1 MTFKTMTR
9 IALLCAVAGTLG
21 ACANEKAAD
30 PAMRSRGSGGGW
42 PGPEFSGPAMSEPA
56 KTSEPARAAAAPAK
70 ASEPAKA
77 TSASGRGAQYM
88 PAMSNGWN
96 RSRLAY
102 PTGEV
107 STSAVMLD
115 LLTPQAARL
124 GQNYEYQ
131 IHVTNLTNNALQN
144 VVVNNDNFQN
154 LGMVSSTP
162 AASMNSGGKV
172 NWNLGDFAA
181 QETKVIKVVGK
192 ADKAGISSN
201 CLGVTYNN
209 MLCATVQIVEPK
221 LELAKSATPEA
232 LLCDT
237 IMLKYTASNKGTAT
251 LENVVIK
258 DTLAAGLTVDGKN
271 TIELPVGNLT
281 PGQTVERTVVA
292 KADKVGTFASPATA
306 SSGDITTGP
315 ATASTIVRKAVLTVT
330 CTTGEGKMYV
340 GRDINFNVVVKN
352 TSDAIAVNSM
362 ITAAL
367 PAGSTLV
374 SASDGGAAS
383 GNSVVW
389 NLGNVAA
396 GQERKLGFVVRSTNI
411 GAVKSA
417 ISVSGT
423 CVDPKTTECVSD
435 VVGIPALLLTGID
448 EIDPIAVGM
457 NEVYVLTI
465 LNQGSAPLTNVKLDC
480 TMDDGDTMQYVSSD
494 GPTTATVSGK
504 KITFAPIVMLAAKE
518 SRVYRVTVKAMKEGQ
533 VSFTAESSSTEITRK
548 LVKTETT
555 NFFK

>member
-1 MTFKTMTR
+1 MTFKTISR
-9 IALLCAVAGTLG
+9 VALLCAIAGTLG
-21 ACANEKAAD
+21 ACANDKSAD
-30 PAMRSRGSGGGW
+30 PAMRPRGSGGGW
-42 PGPEFSGPAMSEPA
+42 PGPDFSGPAMSEPA
-56 KTSEPARAAAAPAK
+56 KNADPARTAAPAK

-77 TSASGRGAQYM
+77 TTASGRGAQHM

-162 AASMNSGGKV
+162 ASSMNSGGKV
-172 NWNLGDFAA
+172 SWNLGDFAA

-209 MLCATVQIVEPK
+209 VLCGTVQIVEPK
-221 LELAKSATPEA
+221 LELAKTATPEA
-232 LLCDT
+232 LLCENIT
-237 IMLKYTASNKGTAT
+237 LKYTASNKGTAT

-258 DTLAAGLTVDGKN
+258 DTLAAGLTVNGKN
-271 TIELPVGNLT
+271 NIELPIGNLT
-281 PGQTVERTVVA
+281 PGQSAERTVVV
-292 KADKVGTFASPATA
+292 KADKAGTFASPATA
-306 SSGDITTGP
+306 MSGDITTAP
-315 ATASTIVRKAVLTVT
+315 ASASTIVRKPALTVT
-330 CTTGEGKMYV
+330 CTTGEGRMYI

-352 TSDAIAVNSM
+352 TSDAVAPNSM

-367 PAGSTLV
+367 PAGTTLV

-383 GNSVVW
+383 GNSIVW
-389 NLGNVAA
+389 NLGTVAA
-396 GQERKLGFVVRSTNI
+396 GQERKLGFVIRSTNI
-411 GAVKSA
+411 GAVRSA

-423 CVDPKTTECVSD
+423 CVDPKTTECVNE

-448 EIDPIAVGM
+448 ETDPIAVGM

-465 LNQGSAPLTNVKLDC
+465 LNQGSAPLTNVRLDC
-480 TMDDGDTMQYVSSD
+480 TMDDGDTMQYISSD
-494 GPTTATVSGK
+494 GPTAATVTGK
-504 KITFAPIVMLAAKE
+504 KISFAPIATLAPKE
-518 SRVYRVTVKAMKEGQ
+518 SRVYRVTVKAIKEGQ

-548 LVKTETT
+548 LIKSETT

>member
-1 MTFKTMTR
+1 MTFKTISR
-9 IALLCAVAGTLG
+9 VALLCAIAGTLG
-21 ACANEKAAD
+21 ACANDKSAD
-30 PAMRSRGSGGGW
+30 PAMRPRGSGGGW
-42 PGPEFSGPAMSEPA
+42 PGPDFSGPAMSEPA
-56 KTSEPARAAAAPAK
+56 KNADPARTAAPAK

-77 TSASGRGAQYM
+77 TTASGRGAQHM

-162 AASMNSGGKV
+162 ASSMNSGGKV
-172 NWNLGDFAA
+172 SWNLGDFAA

-209 MLCATVQIVEPK
+209 VLCGTVQIVEPK
-221 LELAKSATPEA
+221 LELAKTATPEA
-232 LLCDT
+232 LLCENIT
-237 IMLKYTASNKGTAT
+237 LKYTASNKGTAT

-258 DTLAAGLTVDGKN
+258 DTLAAGLTVNGKN
-271 TIELPVGNLT
+271 NIELPIGNLT
-281 PGQTVERTVVA
+281 PGQSAERTVVV
-292 KADKVGTFASPATA
+292 KADKAGTFASPATA
-306 SSGDITTGP
+306 MSGDITTAP
-315 ATASTIVRKAVLTVT
+315 ASASTIVRKPALTVT
-330 CTTGEGKMYV
+330 CTTGEGRMYI

-352 TSDAIAVNSM
+352 TSDAVAPNSM

-367 PAGSTLV
+367 PAGTTLV

-383 GNSVVW
+383 GNSIVW
-389 NLGNVAA
+389 NLGTVAA
-396 GQERKLGFVVRSTNI
+396 GQERKLGFVIRSTNI
-411 GAVKSA
+411 GAVRSA

-423 CVDPKTTECVSD
+423 CVDPKTTECVNE

-448 EIDPIAVGM
+448 ETDPIAVGM

-465 LNQGSAPLTNVKLDC
+465 LNQGSAPLTNVRLDC
-480 TMDDGDTMQYVSSD
+480 IMDDGDTMQYISSD
-494 GPTTATVSGK
+494 GPTAATVSGK
-504 KITFAPIVMLAAKE
+504 KITFAPIATLAAKE
-518 SRVYRVTVKAMKEGQ
+518 SRVYRVTVKAIKEGQ

>member
-1 MTFKTMTR
+1 MMTFKTISR

-30 PAMRSRGSGGGW
+30 PALLSRGSGGGW
-42 PGPEFSGPAMSEPA
+42 PGPDFSGPAMTAPARAAEPA
-56 KTSEPARAAAAPAK
+56 PAKAAAKPAEPARA
-70 ASEPAKA
+70 
-77 TSASGRGAQYM
+77 TTASGRGAQYM
-88 PAMSNGWN
+88 PAMSSGWN

-107 STSAVMLD
+107 TTSAVMLD

-162 AASMNSGGKV
+162 ASSMNSGGKV
-172 NWNLGDFAA
+172 TWNLGDFAA
-181 QETKVIKVVGK
+181 QETKVIRVVGK

-209 MLCATVQIVEPK
+209 VLCGTVQIVEPK
-221 LELAKSATPEA
+221 LELAKTATPEA

-237 IMLKYTASNKGTAT
+237 ITIKYIASNKGTAT

-281 PGQTVERTVVA
+281 PGQNVERTVIV
-292 KADKVGTFASPATA
+292 KADKAGTFASPATA
-306 SSGDITTGP
+306 TSGDLTTAP
-315 ATASTIVRKAVLTVT
+315 ASASTIVRKPVLTVT
-330 CTTGEGKMYV
+330 CTTGEGKIYI
-340 GRDINFNVVVKN
+340 GRDIVFNVVVKN
-352 TSDAIAVNSM
+352 TSDAVAANSM

-367 PAGSTLV
+367 PAGATLV
-374 SASDGGAAS
+374 SATDGGAAS
-383 GNSVVW
+383 GNSVAW

-396 GQERKLGFVVRSTNI
+396 GQERKLSFVVRSTNI

-423 CVDPKTTECVSD
+423 CVDPKTTECASE

-448 EIDPIAVGM
+448 ETDPIAVGM

-465 LNQGSAPLTNVKLDC
+465 LNQGTAPLTNVRLDC
-480 TMDDGDTMQYVSSD
+480 TMDEGDTMQYISSE
-494 GPTTATVSGK
+494 GPTAATVTGK
-504 KITFAPIVMLAAKE
+504 KISFAPIAVLAPKE
-518 SRVYRVTVKAMKEGQ
+518 SRTYRITVKAIKEGQ

-548 LVKTETT
+548 LIKSETT